1 MHIFTVLKH
10 DRAWSANLILF
21 YGKDPPGMHKIDLI
35 TIFIQLCLIWPGS
48 LYALAGGD
56 SIRIDPHFDP
66 WIFLEIAYDFR
77 RKAYLF

>member
-1 MHIFTVLKH
+1 
-10 DRAWSANLILF
+10 
-21 YGKDPPGMHKIDLI
+21 MHKIDLI